1 MPWSLITSG
10 VIAEVCVVMGMEY
23 FYFLTAS
30 GSAGT
35 KISGNFAALESDIPI
50 RAYPRSSAVKLFFRS
65 LSSVFISGKVFDF
78 LIYYTD
84 LE

>member
-1 MPWSLITSG
+1 
-10 VIAEVCVVMGMEY
+10 MEY

-35 KISGNFAALESDIPI
+35 KISGNFAALRYPI
-50 RAYPRSSAVKLFFRS
+50 RAYPRSSAVKVFFRS